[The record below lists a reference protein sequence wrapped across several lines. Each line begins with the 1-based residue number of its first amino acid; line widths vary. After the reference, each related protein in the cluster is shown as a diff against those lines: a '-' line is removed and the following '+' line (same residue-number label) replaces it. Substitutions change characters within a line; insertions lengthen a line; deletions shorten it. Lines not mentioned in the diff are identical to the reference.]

1 MNYKTYRFD
10 KPFVTEQGGVIEDL
24 TIAYHTWGRLNAA
37 GDNVVWV
44 CHALTANSDVADW
57 WQGTIEPGKFLD
69 PERWYVVC
77 ANIPGSCYGSTG
89 PLSINPATGEP
100 YYGDFPALT
109 MRDIARVLDAF
120 ATAIGVGRINTIVG
134 SSVGGFQALEW
145 AAAAP
150 ERFERMVLIA
160 TAAYATPWAIALDET
175 QRMAIRADGSW
186 GERRAD
192 AAAAGLAAARAIGL
206 LSYRGGPAYNRTQAD
221 PPSTEPAPQRRAC
234 SYQRHQGDKLVR
246 RFNAY
251 SYMSILDA
259 FDTHDI
265 GRDRGGVEA
274 ALATIA
280 AETIVIG
287 ITTDIIFPPD
297 EMRALAEALPR
308 ARYAEIYSD
317 MGHDGFLV
325 ENRQL
330 NDILIPFMNE
340 TTR

>member
-10 KPFVTEQGGVIEDL
+10 KPFVTEQGGVIEDF
-24 TIAYHTWGRLNAA
+24 TIAYHTWGHLNAA

-100 YYGDFPALT
+100 YYSDFPALT
-109 MRDIARVLDAF
+109 MRDIVRVLDAF

-192 AAAAGLAAARAIGL
+192 AASAGLAAARAIGL

-221 PPSTEPAPQRRAC
+221 APSTEPAPQRRAC

-297 EMRALAEALPR
+297 EMRALADALPH